1 MAEDTVDNE
10 GNEQEGEFGSSELRT
25 QNLTASEAREE
36 EAQASTFRHEQRI
49 KWWLAS
55 LAIVFLIGTVIVVAV
70 AFATFIVHVF
80 IPDIN
85 WLEPEEQKR
94 LVDWYSDAISP
105 SSLPILVLNAWGV
118 ALVTLWLS
126 RRKNS

>member
-1 MAEDTVDNE
+1 M
-10 GNEQEGEFGSSELRT
+10 
-25 QNLTASEAREE
+25 
-36 EAQASTFRHEQRI
+36 
-49 KWWLAS
+49 AS
-55 LAIVFLIGTVIVVAV
+55 LAIVFLIGTVIVVGV

-126 RRKNS
+126 RRKKN